1 MAMQYSPAFQQTL
14 GNMRGQDTPVDYSSY
29 GSAIGGLREK
39 QQGAQG
45 YINPNLSVMGSEAA
59 GYQIKAGQLENAR
72 SIDPFSF
79 YRGSAADMLAGYAD
93 PKADPSNIYRSR
105 LQQMLMG
112 EFSPNDPSYQWR
124 FDQGQQAVERSLA
137 ARGLLDSGNAAI
149 ELQQYGQG
157 AASQEYQAQFAR
169 ILGAMGGVENQY
181 NSQIGRLMELAGIG
195 NAGVLN
201 QNLAL
206 GSGIAEKAN
215 EDMGIAAAI
224 NQRPAYNAAFG
235 GGAV

>member
-1 MAMQYSPAFQQTL
+1 MAMGYRESMTQQ
-14 GNMRGQDTPVDYSSY
+14 GQMGGTTPINYSSY
-29 GSAIGGLREK
+29 GSAISGLEE
-39 QQGAQG
+39 QQRGAAG
-45 YINPNLSVMGSEAA
+45 YINPNTALAGSEAA
-59 GYQIKAGQLENAR
+59 GIQNQVALMKQDR
-72 SIDPFSF
+72 TVDPFSF
-79 YRGSAADMLAGYAD
+79 YRGGAADMLSGYAD
-93 PKADPSNIYRSR
+93 PNADPSNIYRSR

-112 EFSPNDPSYQWR
+112 EFNPDDPSYQWR

-169 ILGAMGGVENQY
+169 ILGAMGGVESQY

-195 NAGVLN
+195 NVGAN
-201 QNLAL
+201 TQRMAL
-206 GSGIAEKAN
+206 QSGIATQAN